1 LQRLEV
7 AIALAEIV
15 HTGGDL
21 VRAYAEVRV
30 ACGRTGHALGQR
42 DPRAG
47 RWIAVT
53 ALRPGVP
60 LVSNDRSL
68 EGTPGLLLEAV
79 RT

>member
-1 LQRLEV
+1 LQRLEA
-7 AIALAEIV
+7 AIARGEIG

-21 VRAYAEVRV
+21 VRAYAELRV
-30 ACGRTGHALGQR
+30 AYERTGHALGQR
-42 DPRAG
+42 DHDTD

-53 ALRPGVP
+53 ALRLGVP
-60 LVSNDRSL
+60 LVSNDRIF